1 MIEEEIIGPQP
12 EEVDESLEVKIRQR
26 LELLARLKPYWRR
39 FLIGF
44 LALLIF
50 YGAVYALRQIQWD
63 LILPRPGPTPTPA
76 VIPSPSPTSTPFRP
90 LKEFKPPFTFR
101 IEEEEEITR
110 VVVIDGEG
118 QERVLREYQWPE
130 TGRARKL
137 YSSSKDKFL
146 AISLGTGMLG
156 SLEIIDLETE
166 ETVETLEEYGK
177 VIWFD
182 EQRLVL
188 NVPEE
193 VDPPRPYEGGE
204 GVSLA
209 TFDAVLGE
217 LNFLKRA
224 NLNTDYVLKEIKNK
238 EIFFEKVVA
247 SDPSWTNF
255 TTSQWRT
262 NFDGSLEEEVK

>member
-12 EEVDESLEVKIRQR
+12 EEVEESLEAKLKQR
-26 LELLARLKPYWRR
+26 LELLAKIKPYWRR

-44 LALLIF
+44 LGFIIF
-50 YGAVYALRQIQWD
+50 FGAVYAFRQIQWE
-63 LILPRPGPTPTPA
+63 LIFPRPGPTPTPTL
-76 VIPSPSPTSTPFRP
+76 VILPSPTPTPFK
-90 LKEFKPPFTFR
+90 LMKKLKPPFVFR
-101 IEEEEEITR
+101 IDEEEEITR
-110 VVVIDGEG
+110 VVMIDEEG
-118 QERVLREYQWPE
+118 QERMLREYQAE
-130 TGRARKL
+130 TGPARKL
-137 YSSSKDKFL
+137 YPSSNDKFL

-193 VDPPRPYEGGE
+193 VEPPRPYEEGD

-217 LNFLKRA
+217 YNFLKQA
-224 NLNTDYVLKEIKNK
+224 DTNTDYVLVKIVNE
-238 EIFFEKVVA
+238 EIFFEVVVA
-247 SDPSWTNF
+247 SDPDWKDF
-255 TTSQWRT
+255 TTSRWRI
-262 NFDGSLEEEVK
+262 NFEGTLEEEVSQ